1 MRPVL
6 ALALSATLLACP
18 LHPVSLDVELGKRAL
33 PGLPPDLA
41 RQIAK
46 HPQAFRRGAE
56 AAFAYPEPMH
66 LVAEG
71 NTLEE
76 AVFAQCHRLVAAIR
90 GRTDF
95 ETVTAG
101 FGALA
106 HLVWDLSFPVA
117 PTARADAQAF
127 VSFLHSRAPR
137 IPVVFYSGY
146 EEVPFLSREGLWRFI
161 LQEAQRAQPL
171 RKLLAEDFQR
181 VGGPAFWDRLD
192 DRSTAFGVASVS
204 SNRALS
210 QYVALASWV
219 WHHAG
224 GLVTPFPGDG
234 HRILVWKGELK
245 PREAP
250 LPRLGIR

>member
-1 MRPVL
+1 ML
-6 ALALSATLLACP
+6 ALALSASLLACP
-18 LHPVSLDVELGKRAL
+18 LHPVSLDLELGKRAL

-56 AAFAYPEPMH
+56 AAFAYPQPLH
-66 LVAEG
+66 TVGDG

-76 AVFAQCHRLVAAIR
+76 AILAQCDRLVTAIR
-90 GRTDF
+90 GQASF
-95 ETVTAG
+95 EAVTAG

-106 HLVWDLSFPVA
+106 HLVWDLNVPVT
-117 PTARADAQAF
+117 PRSPEEARAFAAF
-127 VSFLHSRAPR
+127 LASRAPR

-146 EEVPFLSREGLWRFI
+146 EEIPFASRDGLWSFI
-161 LQEAQRAQPL
+161 LQEARRAQPL
-171 RKLLAEDFQR
+171 RQALAEDFRR

-204 SNRALS
+204 LNRALS

-224 GLVTPFPGDG
+224 GLVVPFPGDG
-234 HRILVWKGELK
+234 KQILVWKGDLK